1 MLLPSLQ
8 VAEEWAQGTFK
19 LNPNDEDIHTANE
32 RRLKV
37 QHPLLH
43 PLPLPSLPCPGPLE
57 HKHHHSVHFITG
69 TSEQEASAEM
79 AEIGQIQGTPGQGG
93 RVTGQGGSAAAW
105 LTPLGCEQADPNCMP
120 PSTARSSLVKPRGS
134 CTRDE
139 VGTTRCRHLPA
150 PPPGAFLTLGGSR
163 EQS

>member
-37 QHPLLH
+37 RHPLPH
-43 PLPLPSLPCPGPLE
+43 PLPLPSLSCLGPLE

-69 TSEQEASAEM
+69 TSEQEAAAEM
-79 AEIGQIQGTPGQGG
+79 AEIGQIQETPGQGG
-93 RVTGQGGSAAAW
+93 RVTGQGGSGAA
-105 LTPLGCEQADPNCMP
+105 
-120 PSTARSSLVKPRGS
+120 
-134 CTRDE
+134 
-139 VGTTRCRHLPA
+139 
-150 PPPGAFLTLGGSR
+150 
-163 EQS
+163 